1 MQVGVHSAYTCLHAT
16 QHTPLSGTACTSLMG
31 IQIPYSNGTFFAVN
45 LNRAQHRDVYATIFL
60 VVVNQW
66 LVFQYNLLL
75 SPISNSVAVV

>member
-1 MQVGVHSAYTCLHAT
+1 MQVGVHSAYTCLHST
-16 QHTPLSGTACTSLMG
+16 QHTPLSGTACTSLVG